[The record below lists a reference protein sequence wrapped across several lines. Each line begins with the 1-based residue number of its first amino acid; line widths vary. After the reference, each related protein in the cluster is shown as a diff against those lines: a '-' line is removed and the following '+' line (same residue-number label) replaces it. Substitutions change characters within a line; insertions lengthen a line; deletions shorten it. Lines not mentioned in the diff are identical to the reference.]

1 MFGQE
6 KATPAPAPPSGLT
19 HVWRLWRHCCC
30 RYGTYPLL
38 VAPLVTVGCLLDLY
52 SSFDCEFVRV
62 NIGFTPSNAAWNQ
75 SSVDLGLFFYQAG
88 TSEDVFYR
96 QVLVEGCRQYGDL
109 FSAQFIDGDKT
120 WEVARIMAMI
130 SGVAGMVATVTAWLV
145 VVSPVPTC
153 FVWPGILL
161 PAVMMAFLGE
171 GSKFLFFDTSICQS
185 SLWFPPGVDSLPR
198 IAKDCELGKTGYI
211 VVAAGVIFFFS
222 LLMVCLKA
230 PEKRQ
235 LDDGYGATY
244 RARAVED
251 GSHYMEDEEHNIR
264 DATASLTEAMARSV
278 RSGRQSIQFDPEDP
292 SRSATSRHGA
302 TSLASLDQSD
312 NVSRSDSKSYGSS
325 DWRDNGREL
334 LSPPAQRVRRDD
346 NSESGKPPGSVDSQE
361 DLKYNPQKSQSQFSQ
376 ARLSKA
382 DIMQQHSRGSSDEL
396 IQKCIGDLTKSF
408 LDNDDAT
415 SQTELP
421 K

>member
-1 MFGQE
+1 M
-6 KATPAPAPPSGLT
+6 AT
-19 HVWRLWRHCCC
+19 
-30 RYGTYPLL
+30 
-38 VAPLVTVGCLLDLY
+38 LVTVGCLLDIY

-62 NIGFTPSNAAWNQ
+62 KIGFTPSNAAWNQ

-88 TSEDVFYR
+88 MSEDVFYR
-96 QVLVEGCRQYGDL
+96 HFFVEECRQYGDL

-120 WEVARIMAMI
+120 WEVARITAMI

-145 VVSPVPTC
+145 VISPIPTC

-198 IAKDCELGKTGYI
+198 IAKECELGKTAYI
-211 VVAAGVIFFFS
+211 VIAAGVIFFTS

-230 PEKRQ
+230 PKKRH

-251 GSHYMEDEEHNIR
+251 GSEYMDDGELGIR
-264 DATASLTEAMARSV
+264 DTTASLSEVIARSV
-278 RSGRQSIQFDPEDP
+278 RSSRQGIEFEDP
-292 SRSATSRHGA
+292 SRTGTSRHGA
-302 TSLASLDQSD
+302 ASVASLDQSES
-312 NVSRSDSKSYGSS
+312 VSLSDTKTYESR
-325 DWRDNGREL
+325 DWRSNDREL
-334 LSPPAQRVRRDD
+334 LSPPVQRVRRDE
-346 NSESGKPPGSVDSQE
+346 NSESGIPPGSVDSKE
-361 DLKYNPQKSQSQFSQ
+361 DLRYNPQKPKSQIIISQ
-376 ARLSKA
+376 ARLCKA
-382 DIMQQHSRGSSDEL
+382 DMMQHHSRGSSDEL

-408 LDNDDAT
+408 LNNDDST
-415 SQTELP
+415 SQSELP